1 MTHFA
6 KLSDV
11 KIKALKS
18 ADKPYKAFDG
28 QGLFLEV
35 MPNGHKKWR
44 FRYLHQGQ
52 DKRITLGTYPT
63 MGLKE
68 ARSAAEDNRRLL
80 AAKKDPLQERHAEA
94 VAEPVEAP
102 LTFMDVA
109 RDWEDQFLDEMHA
122 ATIKKK
128 KMQLNCHVYPVLG
141 DLPIKEIGPMDIL
154 ERVLRPIQ
162 AKGMLETAHRAKLL
176 CSQIFRFAVA
186 TGKVDRD
193 PTHDLRGAMPSP
205 KVKHRST
212 ILDPTQIAKLLRD
225 IHNYNGHI
233 VVQHALKLQ
242 PLVFVRPGELRH
254 AEWAEIDWQ
263 EAQWRIPDH
272 KMKMRVTHIVPLA
285 TQALAILESLHEYT
299 GNHKYLFPGQRGVGR
314 PMSDAAINAALR
326 YLGYSGDAITGHGFR
341 AMASTILNEKGYN
354 RDWIERQ
361 LAHSERDGIRA
372 AYNYAEYL
380 PERRKMMQDWADYLY
395 GLMNSE
401 LN

>member
-11 KIKALKS
+11 KIKSLKPL
-18 ADKPYKAFDG
+18 DKPYKAFDG

-35 MPNGHKKWR
+35 MPNGNKKWR
-44 FRYLHQGQ
+44 FRYLYQGQ

-68 ARSAAEDNRRLL
+68 ARTAAEDNRRLL
-80 AAKKDPLQERHAEA
+80 AEKKDPLKERHTVIALPEK
-94 VAEPVEAP
+94 P
-102 LTFMDVA
+102 LTFLDVA
-109 RDWEDQFLDEMHA
+109 KDWEGQFLDELET

-128 KMQLNCHVYPVLG
+128 KIQLNGHVYPILG
-141 DLPIKEIGPMDIL
+141 DLPITDITPVDIL
-154 ERVLRPIQ
+154 ERLLRPIQ
-162 AKGMLETAHRAKLL
+162 AKGMLETAHRVKLL

-186 TGKVDRD
+186 IGKIDRD

-212 ILDPTQIAKLLRD
+212 ILDPAQISRLLND
-225 IHNYNGHI
+225 LHTYNGHI

-254 AEWAEIDWQ
+254 AEWTEIDWE
-263 EAQWRIPDH
+263 EAQWRIPAH
-272 KMKMRVTHIVPLA
+272 KMKMKAPHIVPLA
-285 TQALAILESLHEYT
+285 SQALCIIESLHEVT
-299 GNHKYLFPGQRGVGR
+299 GNHKYLFPGQRGIDR
-314 PMSDAAINAALR
+314 PMSDAAVNAALR
-326 YLGYSGDAITGHGFR
+326 YLGYTGDVITGHGFR

-395 GLMNSE
+395 SLMNLE
-401 LN
+401 AQ

>member
-11 KIKALKS
+11 KIKSLKPL
-18 ADKPYKAFDG
+18 DKPYKAFDG

-35 MPNGHKKWR
+35 MPNGNKKWR
-44 FRYLHQGQ
+44 FRYLYQGQ

-68 ARSAAEDNRRLL
+68 ARTAAEDNRRLL
-80 AAKKDPLQERHAEA
+80 AEKKDPLQERHTVIALPEK
-94 VAEPVEAP
+94 P
-102 LTFMDVA
+102 LTFLDVA
-109 RDWEDQFLDEMHA
+109 KDWEGQFLDELET

-128 KMQLNCHVYPVLG
+128 KIQLNGHVYPILG
-141 DLPIKEIGPMDIL
+141 DLPIADITPVDIL
-154 ERVLRPIQ
+154 ERLLRPIQ
-162 AKGMLETAHRAKLL
+162 AKGMLETAHRVKLL

-186 TGKVDRD
+186 IGKIDRD

-212 ILDPTQIAKLLRD
+212 ILDPAQISRLLND
-225 IHNYNGHI
+225 LHTYNGHI

-254 AEWAEIDWQ
+254 AEWTEIDWE
-263 EAQWRIPDH
+263 EAQWRIPAH
-272 KMKMRVTHIVPLA
+272 KMKMKAPHIVPLA
-285 TQALAILESLHEYT
+285 SQALCIIESLHEVT
-299 GNHKYLFPGQRGVGR
+299 GNHKYLFPGQRGIDR
-314 PMSDAAINAALR
+314 PMSDAAVNAALR
-326 YLGYSGDAITGHGFR
+326 YLGYTGDVITGHGFR

-395 GLMNSE
+395 SLMNLE
-401 LN
+401 AQ